1 MNVDKLIE
9 NINEEDKELNELI
22 QLMYEAKQLQSL
34 WAYRTAMFCMMY
46 GYESH
51 EVEKLI
57 KEKAPS
63 VVGAKLVRK
72 ERRDDL

>member
-22 QLMYEAKQLQSL
+22 VLMYEAKQLQSL
-34 WAYRTAMFCMMY
+34 WAYKAAMFCMLY
-46 GYESH
+46 GYETH
-51 EVEKLI
+51 QVEKLM

-63 VVGAKLVRK
+63 VVGAEMVRRK
-72 ERRDDL
+72 PKDDV